1 MLGQIMI
8 NSLMTLS
15 SDLSPLSKGRQ
26 GRSSICLPVQLEGIS
41 NSFSRAL
48 TSSGSNAVPVS
59 KQSFNLE
66 IRESQDLAKDFGR
79 TARSGKGYQAIEEF
93 TLIVT
98 PSWVIRARW
107 REIRRFVL
115 AFKAR
120 YFFLN
125 SCITVKLSL

>member
-1 MLGQIMI
+1 M
-8 NSLMTLS
+8 
-15 SDLSPLSKGRQ
+15 
-26 GRSSICLPVQLEGIS
+26 QLEGIS
-41 NSFSRAL
+41 NSFSRTL
-48 TSSGSNAVPVS
+48 TSSGSNARPVS
-59 KQSFNLE
+59 KQSFNIE
-66 IRESQDLAKDFGR
+66 IRESQELAKGFGR
-79 TARSGKGYQAIEEF
+79 TARSGKGNQAIEEF

-120 YFFLN
+120 YFFFN